1 MGRLRDLIDRYGG
14 KALRYS
20 TVSIIGVVITQVLIF
35 AFYNGLDWPA
45 WVANFAAVTISSV
58 PAYVLNRAWV
68 WNKRDAHS
76 FTREVAPFWGM
87 ALLGLLLSTVAV
99 AIVSNYTDAAIAI
112 SLTNIASFGVLWVGK
127 FFVLEKL
134 LFKGEHVSIAEAEP
148 WVAAPHEHEQE
159 EPAAEA

>member
-20 TVSIIGVVITQVLIF
+20 AVSIIGVVITQVLIF
-35 AFYNGLDWPA
+35 GFIAADWPNWLA
-45 WVANFAAVTISSV
+45 NAVAVVISSV
-58 PAYVLNRAWV
+58 PAYLLNRAWV

-76 FTREVAPFWGM
+76 FAREVAPFWGM
-87 ALLGLLLSTVAV
+87 ALLGLVLSTAAV
-99 AIVSNYTDAAIAI
+99 AIVSNYTDSAIAA

-148 WVAAPHEHEQE
+148 WVAAPHEHEQD
-159 EPAAEA
+159 EPVAEA